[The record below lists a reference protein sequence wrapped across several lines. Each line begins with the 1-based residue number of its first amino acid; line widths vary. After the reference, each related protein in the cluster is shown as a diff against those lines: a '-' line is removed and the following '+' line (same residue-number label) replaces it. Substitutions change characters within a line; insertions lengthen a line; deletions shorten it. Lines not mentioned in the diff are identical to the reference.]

1 MNSHVSNS
9 LRVGSKL
16 NDYRIQSILGRGAF
30 GITYLAYD
38 TNLQQLVAIKEYLPQ
53 ELAKRNE
60 DNTVHPL
67 TKNREK
73 IFNYGLSSFLREA
86 RTIAKFR
93 HPNIIRI
100 FSYFSYNNTAYIV
113 MEYEKGQTFKTY
125 ITTGGDVSESRL
137 LDIFHSINKGLE
149 VVHKYKEE
157 DTGTSHYIHRDI
169 KPDNIIIREDNSPV
183 LIDFGTARDVSTSE
197 EITRIFTKYYAPFEQ
212 CDPSWAAQGPWT
224 DIYALGATLYFAIT
238 NNRVPPAETRTFNDR
253 YQALEGSDYTKKY
266 SSHFLYAID
275 KALSF
280 HPNDRPRD
288 VIEWDN
294 ALKSNIYNIETT
306 NTSLPRRP
314 NSPPII
320 DNKILEEKK
329 PPKEKESR
337 AKVGKNTFII
347 IGLFSLIAIGIYSFS
362 NFNNQLEDR
371 LGENTEE
378 INTSNKSVKLELQD
392 NSDKNQEDKSS
403 SSIKDLPRKLSVFID
418 SMQDRLKNKDIPF
431 SDLVDMLDRVN
442 NEMNGNFYKEVRLL
456 YLNIMQRIIDTI
468 PSSIKKEHDNWLY
481 QHRNNIDIKN
491 NNKYEILNNVKNE
504 ILENKV
510 LYGSLVIKSS
520 LIKLTVS
527 ISGDNSICTL
537 SNPCTTPITQGRIQA
552 GQKTIKFNNDQENIH
567 INDTINIHPNQDYI
581 LHLNVK

>member
-67 TKNREK
+67 SKNREK

-100 FSYFSYNNTAYIV
+100 FSYFRYNNTAYIV

-157 DTGTSHYIHRDI
+157 DTGASHYIHRDI

-212 CDPSWAAQGPWT
+212 CDPSWAPQGPWT

-253 YQALEGSDYTKKY
+253 YQALEGSDYTRKY

-288 VIEWDN
+288 VIEWDK

-306 NTSLPRRP
+306 NTSLPRRLNHP
-314 NSPPII
+314 SPSISK
-320 DNKILEEKK
+320 NKMARENKAPEENKPKNRKK
-329 PPKEKESR
+329 
-337 AKVGKNTFII
+337 
-347 IGLFSLIAIGIYSFS
+347 LFVIMALLPLIAIGGYTFS
-362 NFNNQLEDR
+362 TLYNHPE
-371 LGENTEE
+371 
-378 INTSNKSVKLELQD
+378 
-392 NSDKNQEDKSS
+392 KSS
-403 SSIKDLPRKLSVFID
+403 DSLLASSGKETDISSKDGSKKIKVNQDITKNGADNLPKEIKKLID
-418 SMQDRLKNKDIPF
+418 FTKYRLKDKDIPF
-431 SDLVDMLDRVN
+431 SDLVNILDRIN
-442 NEMNGNFYKEVRLL
+442 KEMNDKYYKEVRLL
-456 YLNIMQRIIDTI
+456 YLNVLQKTLDIIPHDL
-468 PSSIKKEHDNWLY
+468 KKEHKDWLY
-481 QHRNNIDIKN
+481 NIEKNVEKNKDGEYKIIENIK
-491 NNKYEILNNVKNE
+491 KD
-504 ILENKV
+504 ILENKY
-510 LYGSLVIKSS
+510 LYGSLIIKSS
-520 LIKLTVS
+520 LIELTVN
-527 ISGDNSICTL
+527 ISGNSSTCTL
-537 SNPCTTPITQGRIQA
+537 KKPCITPVIQEKIQA
-552 GQKTIKFNNDQENIH
+552 GQRTIHFNNEKENIH
-567 INDTINIHPNQDYI
+567 INDIINIHPYQDYV
-581 LHLNVK
+581 LHLNAK